1 MIQPFDKLPG
11 LDEEEIKILREFRFS
26 APGKLILRLLGEHPV
41 PRRTQSPDAP
51 APNESYLLGA
61 HEMYDA
67 VKVAIRDI
75 GRPPEPERKP
85 LPSPTYRQ
93 SIKPAATTKD

>member
-11 LDEEEIKILREFRFS
+11 LTEDEIKILREFRFS
-26 APGKLILRLLGEHPV
+26 APGKLMLRLLGEHPV
-41 PRRTQSPDAP
+41 PRRAGPDAP
-51 APNESYLLGA
+51 AHNDSYLLGA

-93 SIKPAATTKD
+93 STQPAATTKD